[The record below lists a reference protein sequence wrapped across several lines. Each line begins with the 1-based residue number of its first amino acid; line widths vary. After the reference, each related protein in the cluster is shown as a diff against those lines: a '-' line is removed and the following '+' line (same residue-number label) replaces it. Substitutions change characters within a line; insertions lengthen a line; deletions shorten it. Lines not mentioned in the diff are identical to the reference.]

1 MVENTL
7 ILFEK
12 NKFPVL
18 MCFFFLSFFN
28 FFTKPPTVVEVQKY
42 FVIREKVK
50 NYSWS
55 SDLFL
60 T

>member
-7 ILFEK
+7 LLFEK

-18 MCFFFLSFFN
+18 MGFS
-28 FFTKPPTVVEVQKY
+28 TKQPTIVAVQKY
-42 FVIREKVK
+42 FVIREKVM

-60 T
+60 I